1 MPLSLVVS
9 HLVVYHLVVS
19 HLVVYHLLVVH
30 HLLVVYL
37 SLALKLMEWLVWLQ
51 RWMQESMQW

>member
-1 MPLSLVVS
+1 MPPSLVVYP
-9 HLVVYHLVVS
+9 LVLYHLVV
-19 HLVVYHLLVVH
+19 HHFVVY